1 MVDARY
7 SAQSMAA
14 ICSNMVKACEKQ
26 MRTTEMELFKK
37 LQSYYE
43 KRVDSIEPEGFSDLS
58 GYINDDVAT
67 RYEELSDRASAG
79 GDRGSL
85 RCMTWGK
92 KVTSIHK
99 SVLAR
104 YEKQGESLLEGNTL
118 HVCEACGFIAIA
130 PSVPPMCPICKAP
143 ASRFMKI

>member
-1 MVDARY
+1 MEHTQY

-26 MRTTEMELFKK
+26 MRTTEMELFKQ

-43 KRVDSIEPEGFSDLS
+43 KKVASTEPEGFSDLS
-58 GYINDDVAT
+58 GYITDDVAD
-67 RYEELSDRASAG
+67 RYEELAGRASAL

-104 YEKQGESLLEGNTL
+104 YEKQGDSLLEGNNL
-118 HVCEACGFIAIA
+118 YVCEACGFIAVA
-130 PSVPPMCPICKAP
+130 PSVPPLCPICKAP